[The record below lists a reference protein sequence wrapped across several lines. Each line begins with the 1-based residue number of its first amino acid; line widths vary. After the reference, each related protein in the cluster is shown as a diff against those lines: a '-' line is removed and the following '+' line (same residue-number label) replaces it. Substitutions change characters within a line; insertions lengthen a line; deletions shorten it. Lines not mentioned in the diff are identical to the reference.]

1 MGLFGNKE
9 EKKQKEA
16 EELMKRYKLNNI
28 DEKDLEMIKE
38 IANDLAGTGLLKAGM
53 AFSFA
58 KAEEQAKVSYL
69 SALVKQNWII
79 IRKLDEISKKL
90 DK

>member
-9 EKKQKEA
+9 DKKEKEVQKF
-16 EELMKRYKLNNI
+16 LDKYKLNNI
-28 DEKDLEMIKE
+28 DENDLAMIKE
-38 IANDLAGTGLLKAGM
+38 ISSDLFGTEILKA
-53 AFSFA
+53 SSNN
-58 KAEEQAKVSYL
+58 AESKYL
-69 SALVKQNWII
+69 SVLVKQNWIL